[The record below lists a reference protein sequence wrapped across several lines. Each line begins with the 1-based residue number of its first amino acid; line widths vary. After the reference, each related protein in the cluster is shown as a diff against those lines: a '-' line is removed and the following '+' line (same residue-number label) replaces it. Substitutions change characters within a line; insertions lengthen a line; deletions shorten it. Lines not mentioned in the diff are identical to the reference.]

1 MRPGDCEL
9 VNEIYLEIRSQI
21 KKLGE
26 EEDTVKQVDI
36 SCVIDNLAEAAEQI
50 AGCRKM
56 IYEDVEEK

>member
-36 SCVIDNLAEAAEQI
+36 SCVIDNLAEAAEHI